1 MTNQVVPSNPRFSP
15 KKICKPTHTRS
26 ARKEV
31 VRSPPTSP
39 CSSAYFFR
47 LSTVSKNRRSCTRQL
62 FHLSE
67 ARSLKL
73 AEEIETMT
81 ENLPQIQTKSEE
93 FGFDFHRGEP
103 IANNGKFDWQLV
115 TPPSPGHAACS
126 AEEHPWSASCEAP
139 AVAVAVADSVEE
151 VLV

>member
-15 KKICKPTHTRS
+15 KKICKPAHTRS
-26 ARKEV
+26 PRKEA
-31 VRSPPTSP
+31 VRSQPTSP

-62 FHLSE
+62 FHMSE

-73 AEEIETMT
+73 ADEIETMT
-81 ENLPQIQTKSEE
+81 ENLPQIQAKSEE

-103 IANNGKFDWQLV
+103 IQDNGKFDWKLV
-115 TPPSPGHAACS
+115 TPPSPSSPTATTQECPAFADAPVPVADP
-126 AEEHPWSASCEAP
+126 AEEVP
-139 AVAVAVADSVEE
+139 A
-151 VLV
+151 